1 MQLVHMKIKTLI
13 VDDEHSGRASMKILL
28 NRHYYYLFEAIET
41 ANSLDDAIRM
51 VKGTVYNICFLD
63 IQLANHSGFELL
75 PHLSPNT
82 KVVFVTAY
90 SEFAIRAIKE
100 QAFDYILKPLN
111 PLELKACISRYE
123 REHLNYSS
131 NINYLFI
138 KEQGETIPIPLID
151 IEYLEADGAYSIIC
165 LAKGKS
171 YTTSKTLKAITTS
184 LGGSFI
190 RIHKSFIVNKTMIRS
205 YKKDSLTTI
214 HNKCLPVSRVGAKE
228 LSLHF

>member
-1 MQLVHMKIKTLI
+1 MKIKALI
-13 VDDEHSGRASMKILL
+13 VDDEHSGRSSIKILL
-28 NRHYYYLFEAIET
+28 NKYYYYLFESVET
-41 ANSLDDAIRM
+41 AANISEAISLANQ
-51 VKGTVYNICFLD
+51 KFYNICFLD

-75 PHLSPNT
+75 PHLSVNT

-90 SEFAIRAIKE
+90 SEFAIKAIKE

-123 REHLNYSS
+123 KEYLNNSN

-138 KEQGETIPIPLID
+138 KEQGETIPIPLVD

-165 LAKGKS
+165 LTKGKS
-171 YTTSKTLKAITTS
+171 YTTSKTLKTITAL
-184 LGGSFI
+184 LGKDFI
-190 RIHKSFIVNKTMIRS
+190 RVHKSYIVNKTMIKS
-205 YKKDSLTTI
+205 YKKNSLTTI

-228 LSLHF
+228 LAQHF